1 MKPELALSRTT
12 EMSRQVTARLFEFI
26 EQLHL
31 EDEPSEWDTISGE
44 IFVKKKKRH
53 SFSLNGFVT
62 DLHEIPCS
70 FWIL

>member
-44 IFVKKKKRH
+44 IFVKKKKKDIH
-53 SFSLNGFVT
+53 FL
-62 DLHEIPCS
+62 
-70 FWIL
+70 